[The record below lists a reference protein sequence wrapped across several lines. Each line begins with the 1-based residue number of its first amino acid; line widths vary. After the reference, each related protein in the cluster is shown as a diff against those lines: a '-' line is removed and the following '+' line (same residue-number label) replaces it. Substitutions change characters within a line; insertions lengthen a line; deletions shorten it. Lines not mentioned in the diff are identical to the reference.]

1 LPSNPAPHKSPTNN
15 EINTGEWWGDLKK
28 AQIFPAKI
36 PKMPQFL
43 SLASFGKDGENG
55 CEVFTPL
62 GLGDII

>member
-1 LPSNPAPHKSPTNN
+1 MV
-15 EINTGEWWGDLKK
+15 GGLKK